1 MEIIKSLKE
10 LNKAE
15 FVQLDMSQKM
25 YTVKGRPFPV
35 ELLKYSSFIV
45 LILRIIKIVPFIGP
59 KTRLMIDE
67 IISFLNMYAG
77 PDQIEI
83 YKSQPKNRPF
93 RENVDLI

>member
-45 LILRIIKIVPFIGP
+45 LILRTIKIVPFIGP

-83 YKSQPKNRPF
+83 YKS
-93 RENVDLI
+93 LS